1 MLCWSHIPLSERG
14 GSVQDGPEVSLICR
28 IRFLLGV
35 TVADQGPI
43 ATIAETMA
51 KKADQGIKAD
61 RRQQH
66 LPGTTKRIKTGI
78 TAAKSN

>member
-1 MLCWSHIPLSERG
+1 M
-14 GSVQDGPEVSLICR
+14 QDGPEVSLIGH

-35 TVADQGPI
+35 TEADQGGA
-43 ATIAETMA
+43 ATTAERMV

-66 LPGTTKRIKTGI
+66 PP
-78 TAAKSN
+78 S

>member
-1 MLCWSHIPLSERG
+1 M
-14 GSVQDGPEVSLICR
+14 QDGPEVGLICR
-28 IRFLLGV
+28 LRFLLGV
-35 TVADQGPI
+35 TEADQGEK
-43 ATIAETMA
+43 ATTAGRMV
-51 KKADQGIKAD
+51 KKADQGLNAD